1 MVRRLYRFIRSA
13 FLHSLIHESK
23 AAPFAQGRNGIEVVG
38 LFHNATGLGE
48 SARLCARALQDEGFK
63 VRCTSAEK
71 FLFKNKEID
80 WQFEN
85 TASEDDIGLRIIHL
99 NPPMIPPY
107 ALCTGLQKFSAV
119 CNIGYWAWELEHL
132 PPEWVKS
139 LSYINGVMAPSE
151 FTCRTVRRYTNKPVL
166 KVPHPVKI
174 GKVTQG
180 IRARLG
186 IEEDTFLVVSVFSIQ
201 SALERKNPESLISAF
216 LEAFPGK
223 ENACLVF
230 KIGTIGKDRDRLIV
244 MTKNHPNIRFIED
257 IWPREDILGLIET
270 ADVYASLHRSEGFGL
285 GMAEAM
291 MLGTPVVTTGWSG
304 NTDFCNEQNSFPV
317 SYKMVPVQSTH
328 SEFAKAGMSVWA
340 EADVKQAAGILRS
353 IYENPATA
361 QGKAAHC
368 MAETNQYFSH
378 PLYQKTFHELKEKYD
393 MDSPRELRYS
403 GAMKPQK
410 VVLIT
415 GHDYESPRKTGF
427 YFWAEVLSARGVDVD
442 WITVGLSRL
451 TFLKKDAR
459 SYVRPYNQW
468 INIKP
473 HLKKFVWCPPIH
485 PSNFNNDV
493 LNTLT
498 LPLFDLYPHFLPQSV
513 KDQVKNADV
522 FIVESGA
529 GPMLVPALKALCPN
543 ARFIYNH
550 SDRPNV
556 VKFHPA
562 IPKAEKKTLRMFDWV
577 RTNAAATTQDFDK
590 DVNVQYVPQAIEK
603 DLFDADM
610 PNPYAQPK
618 NAISVGDMLFD
629 AHAIEVLAKAYP
641 DWTFHL
647 FGRKSTLENPLPNVI
662 AHGEVSFAAL
672 VPYLKHADIGLAP
685 YKSSPD
691 AEYLSHSS
699 LKLVQYTYCRLP
711 IVAPH
716 FAVIGRDHAKGYDAD
731 RIDETIVPAFQA
743 AMHVDRNSIDVSQ
756 VLNWEQFID
765 RMLAA

>member
-1 MVRRLYRFIRSA
+1 MIRPIYRFVRSGI
-13 FLHSLIHESK
+13 LHSVIPEGRSL
-23 AAPFAQGRNGIEVVG
+23 PFAGGKKGIEVVG

-48 SARLCARALQDEGFK
+48 SARLCARQLQEEGYK

-71 FLFKNKEID
+71 FLLKKHEID
-80 WQFEN
+80 WKFEN
-85 TASEDDIGLRIIHL
+85 TASEDEIGLRIIHL

-107 ALCTGLQKFSAV
+107 ALRIGLSKFSSIY
-119 CNIGYWAWELEHL
+119 NIGYWAWELEHL

-139 LSYINGVMAPSE
+139 LSYINAVMAPSE
-151 FTCRTVRRYTNKPVL
+151 FTCRTVRRYTDKLVL

-174 GKVTQG
+174 DKMTTG

-186 IEEDTFLVVSVFSIQ
+186 IKQDDFLITSVFSVQ
-201 SALERKNPESLISAF
+201 SSLERKNPAGLIEAF
-216 LEAFPGK
+216 LMAFDKTP
-223 ENACLVF
+223 NAHLVF
-230 KIGTIGKDRDRLIV
+230 KISDGREQLLALTQG
-244 MTKNHPNIRFIED
+244 HPNIHCIED

-270 ADVYASLHRSEGFGL
+270 SDVYASLHRSEGFGL

-291 MLGTPVVTTGWSG
+291 MLGTPVMATDWSG
-304 NTDFCNEQNSFPV
+304 NADFCTSSNSFPV
-317 SYKMVPVQSTH
+317 PYKMVPVQSTH

-340 EADVKQAAGILRS
+340 EADVKQAASILRA
-353 IYENPATA
+353 IYENPDE
-361 QGKAAHC
+361 GKSRAALC
-368 MAETNQYFSH
+368 MAETNQYFAGPH
-378 PLYQKTFHELKEKYD
+378 YQKSFHDLKEKYD
-393 MDSPRELRYS
+393 IAPQSELLYCNNMN
-403 GAMKPQK
+403 AKK

-427 YFWAEVLSARGVDVD
+427 YFWAEVLTARGVDVD

-473 HLKKFVWCPPIH
+473 HLKKFVWCPPFH
-485 PSNFNNDV
+485 PSNFNNDA
-493 LNTLT
+493 LNAIT

-513 KDQVKNADV
+513 KDQVKDADV

-529 GPMLVPALKALCPN
+529 GPMLVPTLKALCPK

-550 SDRPNV
+550 SDRANV

-577 RTNAAATTQDFDK
+577 RTNAAATVEDFDK
-590 DVNVQYVPQAIEK
+590 DVKVHYVPQAIEK
-603 DLFDADM
+603 DMFDTDV
-610 PNPYAQPK
+610 PNPYNQPK

-629 AHAIEVLAKAYP
+629 AYAIETLAKKFP

-647 FGRKSTLENPLPNVI
+647 FGKKSALDKPLPNVI
-662 AHGEVSFAAL
+662 AHGEVSFAAI
-672 VPYLKHADIGLAP
+672 VPYIKFADIGLAP
-685 YKSSPD
+685 YKSSPN

-716 FAVIGRDHAKGYDAD
+716 FACIGRSHAIGYDAD
-731 RIDETIVPAFQA
+731 QIDKTIIPAFEA
-743 AMHVDRNSIDVSQ
+743 AQHVDRNSIDRSD
-756 VLNWEQFID
+756 VLNWDEFVD